1 LSNHCRYDSSLS
13 LLTKKFVSLLEGAED
28 GTIDLNKEAE
38 MLEVRF
44 IV

>member
-1 LSNHCRYDSSLS
+1 LPG